1 MAAGEPAAAGSSAG
15 GVERYEQLRRRVL
28 GGQPDGFRLGLA
40 VLQRQGMAA
49 WLRAWDDL
57 GAVEAPPK
65 PRPAGDAATTVA
77 SDEVVAVLAS
87 MTLACAGARGAA

>member
-1 MAAGEPAAAGSSAG
+1 MAAGEPAAPRNNAG

-57 GAVEAPPK
+57 GPVETAPMPQ
-65 PRPAGDAATTVA
+65 PWADAPTAVA
-77 SDEVVAVLAS
+77 SDAVVAVLAS

>member
-1 MAAGEPAAAGSSAG
+1 MAAGEPAAPGNNAG

-57 GAVEAPPK
+57 GAVETPPK
-65 PRPAGDAATTVA
+65 PQPPADAATAVA